1 MAYQRTQKVEA
12 RLAAREV
19 GILDAARQVFAER
32 GYHGSTMRD
41 IAAAAGVAT
50 GTLYLYFPSKEAL
63 YEALLVKLTTLV
75 LEAIVQARGGQ
86 PDVISKLE
94 ASISAAVT
102 VFAANADL
110 ARIVLVQ
117 AAGADPSFEERL
129 TRVHR
134 TLASFVREDLEEAIG
149 AGRLPSLD
157 TEVAAMAWVGTFYE
171 VIMSWLR
178 DGRPDPLES
187 SIATL
192 VSYNLRAIGAL
203 PSGASAGSGAGSGTG
218 ARSR

>member
-1 MAYQRTQKVEA
+1 MAYQRTKKVEQ
-12 RLAAREV
+12 RLAARENA
-19 GILDAARQVFAER
+19 ILDAARQVFAER

-63 YEALLVKLTTLV
+63 YEALLGRLTQMV
-75 LEAIVQARGGQ
+75 LSAIVAARGGR
-86 PDVISKLE
+86 PDVLSKLE

-102 VFAANADL
+102 VFSANADL

-117 AAGADPSFEERL
+117 AASADPNFEDRL
-129 TRVHR
+129 TQVHR
-134 TLASFVREDLEEAIG
+134 TLAGFVRQDLDEAIA
-149 AGRLPSLD
+149 AGRLAPLD
-157 TEVAAMAWVGTFYE
+157 TEVAALAWVGTFYE

-187 SIATL
+187 SISTL
-192 VSYNLRAIGAL
+192 ISYNLRAIGAG
-203 PSGASAGSGAGSGTG
+203 PGTRGSGPIGETG
-218 ARSR
+218 Q